1 MGKSGKCPFNP
12 TSSTFT
18 YTSTMTDTYINI
30 NINIDIN
37 INIIII
43 AKIQDHL
50 LDLGLDLGFVLV
62 LATRET

>member
-30 NINIDIN
+30 NINI
-37 INIIII
+37 NIIII